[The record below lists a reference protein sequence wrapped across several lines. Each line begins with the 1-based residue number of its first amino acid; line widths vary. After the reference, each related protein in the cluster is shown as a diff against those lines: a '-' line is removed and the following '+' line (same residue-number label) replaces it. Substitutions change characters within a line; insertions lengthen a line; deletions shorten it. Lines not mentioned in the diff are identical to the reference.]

1 MMALLEFALFLAPA
15 VMLLSAAGRRSLA
28 HLVRASMMMM
38 AAGALYRFDVFLV
51 AFNPGAHWSYFPSVP
66 EILVT
71 VGLVSAEI
79 IAYVYIVRN
88 FPILSGGRQAA
99 PERQAA

>member
-1 MMALLEFALFLAPA
+1 
-15 VMLLSAAGRRSLA
+15 MLM
-28 HLVRASMMMM
+28 RASARRNLGRLVGAALVMMF
-38 AAGALYRFDVFLV
+38 AGSLFRFDVFLV

-71 VGLVSAEI
+71 VGLISAEI
-79 IAYVYIVRN
+79 LAYVYIVRN
-88 FPILSGGRQAA
+88 FPILSGGRTAA